1 MKRPILAGAIALA
14 LATGTTSSA
23 MAFGH
28 HSFHSRFH
36 SSRFEGIRGYGSW
49 RHGDWGSRRFVSG
62 DYGARRG
69 LSGLGEGSYCPAF
82 SRCGAGLPN

>member
-1 MKRPILAGAIALA
+1 MRKGIVAGSIALA
-14 LATGTTSSA
+14 LATGMTSSA
-23 MAFGH
+23 MAFDHRG
-28 HSFHSRFH
+28 
-36 SSRFEGIRGYGSW
+36 SRFEGIRGYGSW
-49 RHGDWGSRRFVSG
+49 RHGDWGSQRFVSG

>member
-1 MKRPILAGAIALA
+1 MKRPILASAIALA
-14 LATGTTSSA
+14 LAAGMTSSA
-23 MAFGH
+23 MAYSHGG
-28 HSFHSRFH
+28 FHSRFH
-36 SSRFEGIRGYGSW
+36 SGRFEGVRGYGAW
-49 RHGDWGSRRFVSG
+49 RHGDWGSRRFVGG

>member
-1 MKRPILAGAIALA
+1 MKRPILASAIALA
-14 LATGTTSSA
+14 LATGMTSSA
-23 MAFGH
+23 MAVGD
-28 HSFHSRFH
+28 HSSHSRFH

-49 RHGDWGSRRFVSG
+49 RHGDWGSQRFVSS

-69 LSGLGEGSYCPAF
+69 LAGIGAGSYCPAF